1 MTVSSIVIPVK
12 DVATATAFYRTALGA
27 EPHTETPY
35 YVGFNL
41 DGLEIGL
48 NPHGHASGLVGPTAY
63 HATDDIEAAV
73 AALVAA
79 GGRVVS
85 PASEVGGGTTVA
97 VVADVDGNH
106 VGLLHR

>member
-12 DVATATAFYRTALGA
+12 DVAAATAFYTTAFGVP
-27 EPHTETPY
+27 PHTETPY

-48 NPHGHASGLVGPTAY
+48 NPNGHASGLVGPTAY
-63 HATDDIEAAV
+63 HATEDIEAGV

-79 GGRVVS
+79 GGEVVS
-85 PASEVGGGTTVA
+85 PATDVGGGTTVA
-97 VVADVDGNH
+97 VVVDPDGNH

>member
-12 DVATATAFYRTALGA
+12 DIATATAFYRTVFGA

-48 NPHGHASGLVGPTAY
+48 NPNGHATGMVGPTAY
-63 HATDDIEAAV
+63 HAHRRRR
-73 AALVAA
+73 
-79 GGRVVS
+79 GGRRRRWSTPAAPWS
-85 PASEVGGGTTVA
+85 PRPPRSGART
-97 VVADVDGNH
+97 VVAIVADADGNH
-106 VGLLHR
+106 VGLIA